1 MGSQK
6 EAQQIHIGL
15 TDKQIDV
22 GLSAEEL
29 ELVHEGLV
37 LVNAEKAFSFK
48 QAMRSH
54 WRAAL
59 WSFALSWAL
68 VMEGFDTQ
76 LVSDASLQCIG
87 RLSAAFWLLWPS
99 LLFESIRRR
108 RQRRRGQ
115 ASLCQIPGDD
125 GKHRYHWKFHRAL
138 VRGLRHCSMGIPA
151 HVHFW
156 NGPNDRYGVPLCLLS
171 IPRNAHCLANS
182 GQRSLGNFP

>member
-1 MGSQK
+1 MKSEK
-6 EAQQIHIGL
+6 DTQQVHIGL

-22 GLSAEEL
+22 GLNAEEL

-76 LVSDASLQCIG
+76 LVSDAPLPCTG
-87 RLSAAFWLLWPS
+87 YLSTAFWLLRS
-99 LLFESIRRR
+99 TFLF
-108 RQRRRGQ
+108 
-115 ASLCQIPGDD
+115 
-125 GKHRYHWKFHRAL
+125 K
-138 VRGLRHCSMGIPA
+138 
-151 HVHFW
+151 
-156 NGPNDRYGVPLCLLS
+156 
-171 IPRNAHCLANS
+171 
-182 GQRSLGNFP
+182 

>member
-6 EAQQIHIGL
+6 EAQQVHIGL

-22 GLSAEEL
+22 GLTAEEL

-76 LVSDASLQCIG
+76 LVSVPQWRITKLMI
-87 RLSAAFWLLWPS
+87 AFWLLWS
-99 LLFESIRRR
+99 TLLF
-108 RQRRRGQ
+108 
-115 ASLCQIPGDD
+115 
-125 GKHRYHWKFHRAL
+125 K
-138 VRGLRHCSMGIPA
+138 
-151 HVHFW
+151 
-156 NGPNDRYGVPLCLLS
+156 
-171 IPRNAHCLANS
+171 
-182 GQRSLGNFP
+182 